1 MSEHYRA
8 RKADVADAQAI
19 HDLINLYAQ
28 RGDMLP
34 RTMGEVYE
42 NLRDFVVVRD
52 ADRLLGCV
60 ALHIVWADLAEV
72 KSLAVPED
80 AQTRGIGSLLV
91 NAAVDEARRIG
102 LERVFALTYRPAFF
116 ERLGFVQADV
126 MTLPRKVWNEC
137 YRCPKFPSCNEIALV
152 LDLTSPPAAASP
164 SPCMERGTEGVR
176 SVAFHASSP
185 MLSSSDKPA

>member
-1 MSEHYRA
+1 MAEQVDV
-8 RKADVADAQAI
+8 RKAEIGDAQAI

-42 NLRDFVVVRD
+42 NLRDFFVARAVERNHGV
-52 ADRLLGCV
+52 ADFMGCV
-60 ALHIVWADLAEV
+60 ALHIVWSDMAEV

-80 AQTRGIGSLLV
+80 VQTRGLGSRLV
-91 NAAVDEARRIG
+91 EAAVAEARDIG
-102 LERVFALTYRPAFF
+102 LQRVFALTYRPAFF

-152 LDLTSPPAAASP
+152 RELNAL
-164 SPCMERGTEGVR
+164 
-176 SVAFHASSP
+176 
-185 MLSSSDKPA
+185 

>member
-1 MSEHYRA
+1 MSKVVDA
-8 RKADVADAQAI
+8 VKAEIGDAQAI
-19 HDLINLYAQ
+19 HDLINVYAQ

-42 NLRDFVVVRD
+42 NLRDFFVVRED
-52 ADRLLGCV
+52 EQMLGCV
-60 ALHIVWADLAEV
+60 SLHIVWSDLAEV
-72 KSLAVPED
+72 KSLAVSEA
-80 AQTRGIGSLLV
+80 AQSRGLGSLLV
-91 NAAVDEARRIG
+91 SATLAEAQAIG

-152 LDLTSPPAAASP
+152 KDL
-164 SPCMERGTEGVR
+164 
-176 SVAFHASSP
+176 
-185 MLSSSDKPA
+185 

>member
-1 MSEHYRA
+1 MSVNPRVL
-8 RKADVADAQAI
+8 KAEIGDAQAI

-42 NLRDFVVVRD
+42 NLRDFFVVREGS
-52 ADRLLGCV
+52 RFLGCV
-60 ALHIVWADLAEV
+60 ALHIVWSDLAEL

-80 AQTRGIGSLLV
+80 AQTRGLGSQLV
-91 NAAVDEARRIG
+91 NAAVEEAGRLG
-102 LERVFALTYRPAFF
+102 LDRVFALTYRPAFF

-152 LDLTSPPAAASP
+152 KDLVHP
-164 SPCMERGTEGVR
+164 
-176 SVAFHASSP
+176 
-185 MLSSSDKPA
+185 

>member
-1 MSEHYRA
+1 MTTALRA
-8 RKADVADAQAI
+8 VKAEIPDAQPI

-42 NLRDFVVVRD
+42 NLRDFYVVRGD
-52 ADRLLGCV
+52 DGRFMGCV
-60 ALHIVWADLAEV
+60 ALHIVWSDLAEI

-80 AQTRGIGSLLV
+80 AQTRGLGSLLV
-91 NAAVDEARRIG
+91 EAAVEEARNIG
-102 LERVFALTYRPAFF
+102 LSRCFALTYRPAFF

-152 LDLTSPPAAASP
+152 RDL
-164 SPCMERGTEGVR
+164 
-176 SVAFHASSP
+176 
-185 MLSSSDKPA
+185 

>member
-1 MSEHYRA
+1 MSETLTA
-8 RKADVADAQAI
+8 RKAEIGDAQAI

-42 NLRDFVVVRD
+42 NLRDFFVVRS
-52 ADRLLGCV
+52 RGEQLMGCV
-60 ALHIVWADLAEV
+60 ALHIVWSDMAEV

-80 AQTRGIGSLLV
+80 VQTRGMGSLLV
-91 NAAVDEARRIG
+91 NAVVNEARDLG
-102 LERVFALTYRPAFF
+102 LERLFALTYRPTFF

-152 LDLTSPPAAASP
+152 K
-164 SPCMERGTEGVR
+164 E
-176 SVAFHASSP
+176 
-185 MLSSSDKPA
+185 LSSAVPSR

>member
-1 MSEHYRA
+1 MTTHLKPNSQVESATPARYIRTLMSDTLTA
-8 RKADVADAQAI
+8 RKAEIGDAQAI

-42 NLRDFVVVRD
+42 NLRDFVVVR
-52 ADRLLGCV
+52 APGEQLMGGV
-60 ALHIVWADLAEV
+60 ALHIVWNDLAEV

-80 AQTRGIGSLLV
+80 VQTRGMGSLLV
-91 NAAVDEARRIG
+91 NAVVDEARDLG
-102 LERVFALTYRPAFF
+102 LERLFALTYRPTFF

-152 LDLTSPPAAASP
+152 KELNA
-164 SPCMERGTEGVR
+164 
-176 SVAFHASSP
+176 
-185 MLSSSDKPA
+185 

>member
-1 MSEHYRA
+1 MTSQLTA
-8 RKADVADAQAI
+8 TKAEIGDAQAI

-28 RGDMLP
+28 RGEMLP

-42 NLRDFVVVRD
+42 NLRDFFVVRESGEM
-52 ADRLLGCV
+52 LGCV
-60 ALHIVWADLAEV
+60 SLHIVWSDLAEV
-72 KSLAVPED
+72 KSLAVSEA
-80 AQTRGIGSLLV
+80 AQSRGFGSLLV
-91 NAAVDEARRIG
+91 NATLQEAAGIG

-152 LDLTSPPAAASP
+152 RDL
-164 SPCMERGTEGVR
+164 
-176 SVAFHASSP
+176 
-185 MLSSSDKPA
+185 

>member
-1 MSEHYRA
+1 MSETLTA
-8 RKADVADAQAI
+8 RKAEIGDAQAI

-42 NLRDFVVVRD
+42 NLRDFFVVR
-52 ADRLLGCV
+52 ARGEQLMGCV
-60 ALHIVWADLAEV
+60 ALHIVWSDMAEV

-80 AQTRGIGSLLV
+80 VQTRGMGSLLV
-91 NAAVDEARRIG
+91 NAVVDEARDLG
-102 LERVFALTYRPAFF
+102 LERLFALTYRPAFF

-137 YRCPKFPSCNEIALV
+137 YRCPKFPSCNEIALIK
-152 LDLTSPPAAASP
+152 DLS
-164 SPCMERGTEGVR
+164 
-176 SVAFHASSP
+176 
-185 MLSSSDKPA
+185 L

>member
-1 MSEHYRA
+1 MSETLTA
-8 RKADVADAQAI
+8 RKAEIGDAQAI

-42 NLRDFVVVRD
+42 NLRDFFVVRTPGEQ
-52 ADRLLGCV
+52 LMGCV
-60 ALHIVWADLAEV
+60 ALHIVWSDMAEV

-80 AQTRGIGSLLV
+80 VQTRGMGSLLV
-91 NAAVDEARRIG
+91 NAVVDEARDLG
-102 LERVFALTYRPAFF
+102 LERLFALTYRPTFF

-152 LDLTSPPAAASP
+152 KELNA
-164 SPCMERGTEGVR
+164 
-176 SVAFHASSP
+176 
-185 MLSSSDKPA
+185 